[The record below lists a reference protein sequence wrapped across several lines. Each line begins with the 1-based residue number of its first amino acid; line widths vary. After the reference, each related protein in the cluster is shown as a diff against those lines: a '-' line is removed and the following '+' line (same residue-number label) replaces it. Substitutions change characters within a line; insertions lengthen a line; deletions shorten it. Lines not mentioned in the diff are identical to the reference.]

1 MRRRLVPVNTT
12 TVIVMDTWQ
21 AEGGHARYAYRLRV
35 STLTEKA
42 LMKEWG
48 RCRWVWNQC
57 VAESKR
63 AYRLYRETGE
73 KQTVGPAQLDK
84 MLTGWRAEHSWL
96 RKGASVPQQQVIRDF
111 GKSRAKALTDIKD
124 RIPQHRRA
132 GMPRFKKKAMPHPR
146 WPTPSEA
153 SRSAMAFCASSVGWT
168 CTWCGPATS
177 RRSRVRCG
185 CIATISGTGTP
196 HSACG
201 FTAPRDKN
209 SALVVRN
216 RAGFNP
222 GSAEDVGP
230 GRAQYAQAV

>member
-48 RCRWVWNQC
+48 RWVWNQC

-132 GMPRFKKKAMPHPR
+132 GMPRFKKKGHAA
-146 WPTPSEA
+146 PTLAHTKRGFKGRDGVLRVAGGLDLHVVWSRDLPSEP
-153 SRSAMAFCASSVGWT
+153 SSV
-168 CTWCGPATS
+168 
-177 RRSRVRCG
+177 RVY
-185 CIATISGTGTP
+185 
-196 HSACG
+196 
-201 FTAPRDKN
+201 RDN
-209 SALVVRN
+209 LGHWYASFGLRIH
-216 RAGFNP
+216 RA
-222 GSAEDVGP
+222 E
-230 GRAQYAQAV
+230 R